1 MQAFP
6 RVFDVLIVGGGV
18 SGLAL
23 SYYLKRRGL
32 TSLLIEKGPR
42 FGGNIRTQEHDGF
55 LYDVGPDSFVRS
67 KPEAEALC
75 RELGLGK
82 ALIVPSPEGRHVYVA
97 YEGQLHSMPEGLSLG
112 VPTRPLALLETKL
125 LSDLGKG
132 RACLEPFVPPAEEA
146 TEESIFDFLA
156 RRLGPEMAER
166 IAAPLLG
173 GVFAGDARRLSMQA
187 AFPQL
192 IELEKAH
199 GSLFFGLKAPRSRS
213 SAPPLSLRDR
223 AGLLWRAL
231 REEAKSPPSPF
242 LSLERGLGQFIE
254 ALVDELDVMKKSAT
268 SPGTG
273 SACAR
278 LGEPV
283 TRLLRSG
290 NRVTGVRLDSG
301 EELTAE
307 TVVIAGPPWAAAELL
322 RGTLPGLSE
331 RLSQIHGAPTAT
343 VFFGFDLDFESRR
356 LTGSGFIVPPGE
368 GEILAATWVDQK
380 WAGRA
385 PPGAGLVR
393 AFLGGARRVG
403 PNPLAASDDELIS
416 LARREL
422 VRFMGPLGRERFA
435 RVYRY
440 AHGTPQ
446 PELGHLERVAAIE
459 ESLSHVRGLHLTGA
473 GYGGV
478 GIPDC
483 VRGALDLATL
493 IADGSS
499 TSFHTSV

>member
-1 MQAFP
+1 MQAYP

-32 TSLLIEKGPR
+32 TSLLIEKSPR
-42 FGGNIRTQEHDGF
+42 FGGNIRTLEHDGF

-75 RELGLGK
+75 RELGLSK

-97 YEGQLHSMPEGLSLG
+97 HEGQLHTMPEGLSLG

-132 RACLEPFVPPAEEA
+132 RACLEPFIVPAEEG

-192 IELEKAH
+192 TELEKVH

-213 SAPPLSLRDR
+213 SAPPLSIRGR
-223 AGLLWRAL
+223 AGLLWKAL
-231 REEAKSPPSPF
+231 RETAKAPPSPF

-254 ALVDELDVMKKSAT
+254 ALVDELDVKGKGEL
-268 SPGTG
+268 GTG
-273 SACAR
+273 TACAR
-278 LGEPV
+278 LSEHV
-283 TRLLRSG
+283 TGLLRTG
-290 NRVTGVRLDSG
+290 NRVTGVRLASG
-301 EELTAE
+301 EELTTD

-331 RLSQIHGAPTAT
+331 RLSQIRGAPTAT
-343 VFFGFDLDFESRR
+343 VFFGFDLDSGAER
-356 LTGSGFIVPPGE
+356 LAGSGFIVPPGE

-380 WAGRA
+380 WPGRA
-385 PPGAGLVR
+385 PSGAGLVR

-403 PNPLAASDDELIS
+403 PSPLEASDQELVS

-422 VRFMGPLGRERFA
+422 ERFMGPLGRERFA

-446 PELGHLERVAAIE
+446 PELGHLKRVAAIQD
-459 ESLSHVRGLHLTGA
+459 SLSHVRGLHLTGA